1 MACNFVR
8 TRWVA
13 SVVGVVGCL
22 SLGGVAGAQTVATF
36 YPSQDNTLFQSTTGN
51 RSAGAQDSFYTG
63 RIDVATGGVRRG
75 LVQFNLSSIPVGSVV
90 TSASLQLYL
99 MQGQGGVEVTLHRT
113 LASWGE
119 GTSAGGMG
127 RGSAST
133 PGDATWIHRF
143 FSNQFWTTPG
153 GDFVNAPSGTTMLS
167 SNGPFHTWSGAGV
180 ANDLQFWVN
189 NPGQNFGW
197 TLRGDEGTR
206 QTAERWASSEAA
218 GGAEFWPTLTVTY
231 VIPGPGAA
239 AMGGLVLLA
248 ASRRR
253 RSAFA

>member
-1 MACNFVR
+1 MA
-8 TRWVA
+8 
-13 SVVGVVGCL
+13 GVVCVL
-22 SLGGVAGAQTVATF
+22 ALGGVAAAQTSATF
-36 YPSQDNTLFQSTTGN
+36 YPSLDNTLFQSTTGS

-75 LVQFNLSSIPVGSVV
+75 LVQFDLSSIPVGSVV
-90 TSASLQLYL
+90 TGASLQLYL
-99 MQGQGGVEVTLHRT
+99 IQGQGDVEVTLHRT

-153 GDFVNAPSGTTMLS
+153 GDFVSTPSGSTTIS
-167 SNGPFHTWSGAGV
+167 TSGPFHTWSGAGV
-180 ANDLQFWVN
+180 SNDLQFWIN
-189 NPGQNFGW
+189 NPAQNFGW
-197 TLRGDEGTR
+197 TVRGDESTR
-206 QTAERWASSEAA
+206 QTAERWASGEAA
-218 GGAEFWPTLTVTY
+218 GGAEFWPTLRVTY
-231 VIPGPGAA
+231 VIPGPGVA
-239 AMGGLVLLA
+239 AMGGLGLLA

-253 RSAFA
+253 RAGCH